1 MLLYGVSS
9 QTISLHDSS
18 TALLKRIGFRSHD
31 AAGRTEDSR
40 TDGKVAEKVYI
51 SVRLSYTKFFFMNHL
66 HIGFVG
72 TGRIA
77 RALIAG
83 LSQRKG
89 TFLAGFDKV
98 PAALASIAAD
108 YPVLPCL
115 SIEEVAQ
122 KTQVIILAVKP
133 YQMEEVLGELKP
145 ALGAKHLLISVA
157 AGISSE
163 FIRKHAQED
172 MRVIR
177 VMPNTPAFVGEG
189 MTALCRGKMAT
200 DEDLLLAS
208 DLFNSIGRVAILD
221 ESQMDAATA
230 LSGSGPAYMFHMLDS
245 LVEGGVQCGLS
256 RDQALLLGAQTMLG
270 AAKMVLSGQKSPA
283 ELRQEVTT
291 PGGTTEAGLK
301 IMDEQNIRQI
311 LAETVAAA
319 AARSRELMK

>member
-1 MLLYGVSS
+1 MLFSF
-9 QTISLHDSS
+9 I
-18 TALLKRIGFRSHD
+18 KNN
-31 AAGRTEDSR
+31 
-40 TDGKVAEKVYI
+40 
-51 SVRLSYTKFFFMNHL
+51 FMNDL

-83 LSQRKG
+83 LSQREG
-89 TFLAGFDKV
+89 TFLAGFDKE

-115 SIEEVAQ
+115 SIIELAL
-122 KTQVIILAVKP
+122 KSQVIILAVKP

-145 ALGAKHLLISVA
+145 VLGAKHLLISVA

-163 FIRKHAQED
+163 FIRKFAQAET
-172 MRVIR
+172 RVIR
-177 VMPNTPAFVGEG
+177 VMPNTPAFVGKG

-208 DLFNSIGRVAILD
+208 DLFRSIGQVAILD

-230 LSGSGPAYMFHMLDS
+230 LSGSGPAYMFRIIDS
-245 LVEGGVQCGLS
+245 LAEGGEACGLD
-256 RDQALLLGAQTMLG
+256 RETAQLLAAQTMLG
-270 AAKMVLSGQKSPA
+270 AAKMVLSGHKSPE
-283 ELRQEVTT
+283 ELVREVTT

-301 IMDEQNIRQI
+301 AMDERDLRGALID
-311 LAETVAAA
+311 TVRAA
-319 AARSRELMK
+319 AARSKELMK

>member
-1 MLLYGVSS
+1 MLFSF
-9 QTISLHDSS
+9 I
-18 TALLKRIGFRSHD
+18 KNN
-31 AAGRTEDSR
+31 
-40 TDGKVAEKVYI
+40 
-51 SVRLSYTKFFFMNHL
+51 FMNDL

-83 LSQRKG
+83 LSQREG
-89 TFLAGFDKV
+89 TFLAGFDKE

-115 SIEEVAQ
+115 SIIELAL
-122 KTQVIILAVKP
+122 KSQVIILAVKP

-145 ALGAKHLLISVA
+145 VLGAKHLLISVA

-163 FIRKHAQED
+163 FIRKFAQPET
-172 MRVIR
+172 RVIR
-177 VMPNTPAFVGEG
+177 VMPNTPAFVGKG

-200 DEDLLLAS
+200 DEDLRLAS
-208 DLFNSIGRVAILD
+208 DLFRSIGQVAILD

-230 LSGSGPAYMFHMLDS
+230 LSGSGPAYMFHILDA
-245 LVEGGVQCGLS
+245 LAEGGVQCGLS
-256 RDQALLLGAQTMLG
+256 PAEALLLGAQTMIG
-270 AAKMVLSGQKSPA
+270 AATMVLSGQKSPA
-283 ELRQEVTT
+283 ELKRDVTT

-301 IMDEQNIRQI
+301 VMDEKNIRQI
-311 LAETVAAA
+311 LVETVAAA